1 MLRALNLLEELNH
14 VTEYWSPRIVARVN
28 DQYVKVAKLK
38 GTLVWHKHD
47 NEDEL
52 FQIVKG
58 ELIIE
63 YENERVHLK
72 EGDIHVVPAG
82 SMHNPVAG
90 DECWIVLIEPVT
102 TKHTGDVIVEQ
113 TKSLDD
119 QISHKD

>member
-1 MLRALNLLEELNH
+1 MLSTPNLLEELNH
-14 VTEYWSPRIVARVN
+14 VTEYWSPRIVASVN

-63 YENERVHLK
+63 YENETVHLK
-72 EGDIHVVPAG
+72 VGDIHVVPAG
-82 SMHNPVAG
+82 SMHNPVAV
-90 DECWIVLIEPVT
+90 DECWIVLIETVT

-119 QISHKD
+119 QLLT

>member
-1 MLRALNLLEELNH
+1 MLRTLNLLEELNH
-14 VTEYWSPRIVARVN
+14 VTEYWSPRIVANVN

-58 ELIIE
+58 ELTIE
-63 YENERVHLK
+63 YENESVHLK

-82 SMHNPVAG
+82 TMHNPVAEK
-90 DECWIVLIEPVT
+90 ECWIVLIETVT
-102 TKHTGDVIVEQ
+102 TKHTGDVIVEK

-119 QISHKD
+119 QLLK

>member
-1 MLRALNLLEELNH
+1 LLEELNH
-14 VTEYWSPRIVARVN
+14 VTEYWSPRIVASVN
-28 DQYVKVAKLK
+28 DQYVKVAELK

-47 NEDEL
+47 TEDEL

-72 EGDIHVVPAG
+72 EGDMHVVPAG
-82 SMHNPVAG
+82 SMHNPVAD
-90 DECWIVLIEPVT
+90 DECWIVLIETVT

-119 QISHKD
+119 QLLT